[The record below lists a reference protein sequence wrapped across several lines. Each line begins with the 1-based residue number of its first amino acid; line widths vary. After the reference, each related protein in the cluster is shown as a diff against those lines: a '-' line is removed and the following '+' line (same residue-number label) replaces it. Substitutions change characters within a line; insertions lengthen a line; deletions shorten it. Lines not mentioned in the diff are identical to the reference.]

1 MYTLDVSH
9 NLLMEYV
16 VCGSQHNAEGA
27 EQSLVLTVNEEQVA
41 LWENNW
47 QYNNYNVTIS
57 DQVIDKF
64 GGNSNDFT
72 NGGVY

>member
-1 MYTLDVSH
+1 MYTLDISH
-9 NLLMEYV
+9 NLQLEDIL
-16 VCGSQHNAEGA
+16 CGSQHNAEGA
-27 EQSLVLTVNEEQVA
+27 EQSLVLTVNEEQVS
-41 LWENNW
+41 LWENIW
-47 QYNNYNVTIS
+47 QYYSNNVTIS